1 MFISHMTNKKT
12 TNSEDLF
19 FKDNSQKT
27 IKKEEAQEKTQIL
40 LSTDT
45 LSGYG
50 LDLIFQLTKEAGFDG
65 IDLAT
70 RKNFDARNI
79 NYVKKLSAK
88 HELPIKIVQVSSS
101 INEKEINKA
110 LDLCYETK
118 ADTISIN
125 PPKIFNMKSYNFL
138 LDNLPRL
145 RKENKNIR
153 FSIINPENSNI
164 FALPIP
170 KYRFTNIVEII
181 KKYSCYLWL
190 DISNMDTSEF
200 EDNFMRKLR
209 EFLPYISTIYFS
221 DKTRLGYWHTL
232 PGEWILKLENFLKR
246 LKEYNYR
253 RHISIKLELSK
264 SDLADA
270 ERVLMILKKARKYM
284 QENFDEV
291 ELD

>member
-1 MFISHMTNKKT
+1 MANKKQ
-12 TNSEDLF
+12 TNTEDLF
-19 FKDNSQKT
+19 FKDNSIKT
-27 IKKEEAQEKTQIL
+27 IKQEDKQVKSPIL
-40 LSTDT
+40 LSSDS
-45 LSGYG
+45 LSGYW

-70 RKNFDARNI
+70 WKNFDARNI
-79 NYVKKLSAK
+79 NYVKKLSEK
-88 HELPIKIVQVSSS
+88 HDLPIKIVQVSSS

-125 PPKIFNMKSYNFL
+125 PPKIFNMKSFNFL

-145 RKENKNIR
+145 RKENKNIH

-190 DISNMDTSEF
+190 DISNMDTEEF
-200 EDNFMRKLR
+200 EGNFMRKLR

-221 DKTRLGYWHTL
+221 DKTRLGDWHML
-232 PGEWILKLENFLKR
+232 PGEWALKLEGFLKK

-253 RHISIKLELSK
+253 RHISIKMELTK
-264 SDLADA
+264 ADLADS
-270 ERVLMILKKARKYM
+270 EKVLLILKKARKYM
-284 QENFDEV
+284 QDNFDEV

>member
-1 MFISHMTNKKT
+1 MANKKQ
-12 TNSEDLF
+12 TNTEDLF
-19 FKDNSQKT
+19 FKDNSVKT
-27 IKKEEAQEKTQIL
+27 IKQEEKQAKAQIL
-40 LSTDT
+40 LSSDS
-45 LSGYG
+45 LSGYW
-50 LDLIFQLTKEAGFDG
+50 LDLIFQLTKEAWFDW

-70 RKNFDARNI
+70 WKNFDARNI
-79 NYVKKLSAK
+79 NYVKKLSEK
-88 HELPIKIVQVSSS
+88 HDLPIKIVQVSSS

-110 LDLCYETK
+110 IDLCYETK

-125 PPKIFNMKSYNFL
+125 PPKIFNMKSFNFL

-145 RKENKNIR
+145 RKENKNIH

-170 KYRFTNIVEII
+170 KYRFTNVVEII

-190 DISNMDTSEF
+190 DISNMDTEEF
-200 EDNFMRKLR
+200 EGNFMRKLR

-221 DKTRLGYWHTL
+221 DKTRLGYWHML
-232 PGEWILKLENFLKR
+232 PGEWALKLESFLKK

-253 RHISIKLELSK
+253 RHISIKMELTK
-264 SDLADA
+264 ADLADS
-270 ERVLMILKKARKYM
+270 EKVLLILKKARKYM

>member
-1 MFISHMTNKKT
+1 MTNKKT

-181 KKYSCYLWL
+181 KKYSCYL
-190 DISNMDTSEF
+190 
-200 EDNFMRKLR
+200 
-209 EFLPYISTIYFS
+209 
-221 DKTRLGYWHTL
+221 
-232 PGEWILKLENFLKR
+232 
-246 LKEYNYR
+246 
-253 RHISIKLELSK
+253 
-264 SDLADA
+264 
-270 ERVLMILKKARKYM
+270 
-284 QENFDEV
+284 
-291 ELD
+291 

>member
-1 MFISHMTNKKT
+1 MFIQKMANKKET
-12 TNSEDLF
+12 SSDDLF
-19 FKDNSQKT
+19 FKDNSVKT
-27 IKKEEAQEKTQIL
+27 IKQDETTKKSQIL
-40 LSTDT
+40 LSSDS

-79 NYVKKLSAK
+79 NYVKKLSEK
-88 HELPIKIVQVSSS
+88 HELPIRIVQVSSS

-110 LDLCYETK
+110 IDLCYETK

-138 LDNLPRL
+138 MDNLPRL
-145 RKENKNIR
+145 RKENKNIH

-170 KYRFTNIVEII
+170 KYRFTNVVEII

-190 DISNMDTSEF
+190 DIANMDTEEF
-200 EDNFMRKLR
+200 EWNFMRKLR

-221 DKTRLGYWHTL
+221 DKTRLGYWHVL
-232 PGEWILKLENFLKR
+232 PGEWTLKLEGFLKK

-253 RHISIKLELSK
+253 RHISIKLDLSK
-264 SDLADA
+264 ADLADS
-270 ERVLMILKKARKYM
+270 ERVLLILKKARKYM

-291 ELD
+291 EID

>member
-1 MFISHMTNKKT
+1 MANKKQ
-12 TNSEDLF
+12 TNTEDLF
-19 FKDNSQKT
+19 FKDNSVKT
-27 IKKEEAQEKTQIL
+27 IKQEDKQGKAQIL
-40 LSTDT
+40 LSSDS
-45 LSGYG
+45 LSGYW
-50 LDLIFQLTKEAGFDG
+50 LDLIFQLTKEAGFDW

-70 RKNFDARNI
+70 WKNFDARNI
-79 NYVKKLSAK
+79 NYVKKLSEK
-88 HELPIKIVQVSSS
+88 HDLPIKIVQVSSS

-110 LDLCYETK
+110 IDLCYETK

-125 PPKIFNMKSYNFL
+125 PPKIFNMKSFNFL

-145 RKENKNIR
+145 RKENKNIH

-170 KYRFTNIVEII
+170 KYRFTNVVEII

-190 DISNMDTSEF
+190 DISNMDTEEF
-200 EDNFMRKLR
+200 EGNFMRKLR

-221 DKTRLGYWHTL
+221 DKTRLGYWHML
-232 PGEWILKLENFLKR
+232 PGEWALKLESFLKK

-253 RHISIKLELSK
+253 RHISIKMELTK
-264 SDLADA
+264 ADLADS
-270 ERVLMILKKARKYM
+270 EKVLLILKKARKYM